1 MTEKQQFPPFQI
13 LILSCDAF
21 SDIWEIN
28 CAFLKQNWKE
38 SLRNA
43 SLVTEISEPDFASPI
58 RIVHTGKQAYADKV
72 QLALEEIQ
80 SPYVILLLDDYLLT
94 KRIDQKEIESVLLEA
109 AENNADYIR
118 FDRFRG
124 EKKKK
129 GSKHLYSMR
138 PLGSRPYQVNMEP
151 SLWKTSSL
159 RKMLHGQKTAWELEV
174 SLTEEAKRCDLRC
187 FSTKKKILPY
197 LDTIRK
203 GKILHRAWKTV
214 KQSPYYHGNREKCPL
229 KNETRLFL
237 ISVGKALTPYPL
249 QKAIKRWLVK
259 RGHRYYSNWEQQ

>member
-1 MTEKQQFPPFQI
+1 MTEKLKIPPFEI

-28 CAFLKQNWKE
+28 GAFLKQNWKE

-43 SLVTEISEPDFASPI
+43 SLVTETSEPDFAPPI
-58 RIVHTGKQAYADKV
+58 RIVHTGKQVYADKV

-129 GSKHLYSMR
+129 GSQQSLFNASIGQSPLSSKHGAV
-138 PLGSRPYQVNMEP
+138 PLENVIIKEDASRPKNRMGIRGLINGR
-151 SLWKTSSL
+151 SK
-159 RKMLHGQKTAWELEV
+159 KMRFAV
-174 SLTEEAKRCDLRC
+174 
-187 FSTKKKILPY
+187 
-197 LDTIRK
+197 
-203 GKILHRAWKTV
+203 
-214 KQSPYYHGNREKCPL
+214 
-229 KNETRLFL
+229 LF
-237 ISVGKALTPYPL
+237 
-249 QKAIKRWLVK
+249 
-259 RGHRYYSNWEQQ
+259 N